1 MKYFYWYSF
10 TVGVYGQIIIR
21 GDIDVFEGWLTNPAK
36 ASYASILTPRE
47 YSFNLVL

>member
-1 MKYFYWYSF
+1 MKYFYWSSF

-21 GDIDVFEGWLTNPAK
+21 GDIDVFESWLTNPAK
-36 ASYASILTPRE
+36 AYASILTPQE